1 MDVRV
6 AGRLAA
12 AFFAP
17 VRAAIFGA
25 LFRFAVVVFAAGR
38 ALLFLR
44 AAPALLLL
52 RVAVPFDA
60 AVDLRRDFPP
70 DDFDLVA
77 IIEFLE
83 GRYRTLLRKIR
94 AQCRV
99 RGHRDNSRVRE
110 HSRDGAVNS
119 HRPRRLASQ
128 NHWLV
133 ADCNRASWVD
143 SWLTGAAE
151 RPK

>member
-1 MDVRV
+1 MTVFATRLMRVTGDCFLDARV

-17 VRAAIFGA
+17 PERAAIFGA
-25 LFRFAVVVFAAGR
+25 LFRFVVVVFAAGR
-38 ALLFLR
+38 ALLFLL

-99 RGHRDNSRVRE
+99 RGHGENSGVRR
-110 HSRDGAVNS
+110 HSRGEGVKS
-119 HRPRRLASQ
+119 
-128 NHWLV
+128 
-133 ADCNRASWVD
+133 
-143 SWLTGAAE
+143 
-151 RPK
+151 